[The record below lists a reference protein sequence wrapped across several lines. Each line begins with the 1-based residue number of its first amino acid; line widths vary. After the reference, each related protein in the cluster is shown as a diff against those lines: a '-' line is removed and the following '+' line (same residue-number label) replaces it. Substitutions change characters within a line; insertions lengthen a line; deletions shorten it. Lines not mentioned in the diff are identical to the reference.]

1 MIVSDVG
8 LFATMEVAVGE
19 RGNVLGNGPVENVG
33 GVTDDAIRV
42 YDVIE
47 VAVSG
52 TVGILRDSLNT
63 SYSTDSSST

>member
-1 MIVSDVG
+1 MTVSDVG
-8 LFATMEVAVGE
+8 LYKTMEVAVGE

-33 GVTDDAIRV
+33 GVIDDVIRV

-52 TVGILRDSLNT
+52 TVGILRALEIH
-63 SYSTDSSST
+63 